1 MKHSINLF
9 QADLVPEQP
18 WLTVQRILLAML
30 VVVLVLAAVRG
41 VSEWQLSA
49 ARSELSQLQQQRSS
63 AQQQISELGTQAA
76 ARRPDPRL
84 EREIVRLEATV
95 QTRQALLAELQRR
108 GQLSRLDYAQLLTD
122 LARLQRDGLWLTRI
136 QQQQQ
141 QVTLHGKATDAG
153 LLPEWMQSFQLAP
166 SLADR
171 RFTMVELKRDDADI
185 LNFVLQSSSAASQQV
200 VIPVDDIIYESAE
213 EQP

>member
-18 WLTVQRILLAML
+18 WLTVQRILIALL
-30 VVVLVLAAVRG
+30 VVVVVLVAMRG
-41 VSEWQLSA
+41 ISEWQLSG
-49 ARSELSQLQQQRSS
+49 ARSELNQLQQQRVS
-63 AQQQISELGTQAA
+63 AQQQVSELGSQVA

-84 EREIVRLEATV
+84 ERDIVRLEATV

-141 QVTLHGKATDAG
+141 QVTLHGKAVEAG
-153 LLPEWMQSFQLAP
+153 LLPEWMQSFQLTP

-171 RFTMVELKRDDADI
+171 RFTMVELKRDEADM

-200 VIPVDDIIYESAE
+200 VIPAEDIVQDNAE